1 MTYKS
6 TLHAQVRVPEAIE
19 RILTDFVEAARAS
32 LGADLRSIVLYG
44 SAAEG
49 KLRQTSDVNVIVVL
63 ATFDPEKVDRLRDP
77 LRTAYAAVR
86 LTTMFLLENEVAAA
100 VDAFAVKFADVRHR
114 HQVLF
119 GTDPFATA
127 IPSRSAEISRLKQ
140 VLLNLTLRLRQTYI
154 LRSLRD
160 EQAAII
166 VADMAGPIRA
176 CAEAL
181 LELEGTPAASPKEAL
196 EKFAAR
202 LSGLHWRAALERMS
216 EARETRSLPPGVGP
230 PTVLKLIDLLVEM
243 RTQVDALK

>member
-1 MTYKS
+1 MAGES
-6 TLHAQVRVPEAIE
+6 MSLAQVKLPETIE
-19 RILTDFVEAARAS
+19 RVLTDFVESARSS

-49 KLRQTSDVNVIVVL
+49 KLRQTSDVNVILVL
-63 ATFDPEKVDRLRDP
+63 AAFDPAKVDRLREP

-119 GTDPFATA
+119 GTDPFSAAT
-127 IPSRSAEISRLKQ
+127 PSRGAEVARLKQ
-140 VLLNLTLRLRQTYI
+140 VLLNLTLRLRQKYI

-160 EQAAII
+160 EQAAIV
-166 VADMAGPIRA
+166 VADIAGPIRA

-181 LELEGTPAASPKEAL
+181 LELQGKPATSPKEAL
-196 EKFAAR
+196 EKVAAR
-202 LSGLHWRAALERMS
+202 LPGSGWSDALKHIS
-216 EARETRSLPPGVGP
+216 EARETRKLPPGVGA
-230 PTVLKLIDLLVEM
+230 PTLLRLIELTREM
-243 RTQVDALK
+243 RTQVEALG